1 MSLYGN
7 LFRFRERANHSPLEN
22 FLTEALADLLNRMPR
37 DVTVSLVSEL
47 FLAGDECACE
57 KWVTYIHSKK
67 RLEWIT
73 QRSIGSGRLDIL
85 LEADGTAT
93 LIVENKIG
101 ASISERTK
109 HCKTD
114 VTDGDVTDK
123 NEEPETF
130 NGNQLMV
137 YGEWLRDQ
145 RRNEHWD
152 GALVLLTLQTLP
164 PADFGRTDV
173 KYGVKC
179 QRVCNW
185 RQLWQWLN
193 KKQASDNGPVSSD
206 KDQDNWSVFSNELMA
221 LLEEKNMN
229 EKRLTQRDIAAMQVF
244 WPTWAIMEELLD
256 RCAKAAKEQLSKFEL
271 KPSNK
276 VKLEPNVT
284 NREYSAWIDL
294 KLSSDPKKGTGVSVV
309 LGVHF
314 PEESE
319 WPTTIQPFPYWPH
332 AFVWIEPYGDA
343 ALSDTLIRSV
353 PNSENLD
360 LWHVTQDEESHAIF
374 ATHPLHEFPTK
385 VGKANERGIEIERIV
400 DWVRERMRE
409 ISPILSSALSS

>member
-7 LFRFRERANHSPLEN
+7 LFRFRERANHRPLEN

-37 DVTVSLVSEL
+37 DITVSLVSEL
-47 FLAGDECACE
+47 LLAGDESACE
-57 KWVTYIHSKK
+57 AWVTYIHSKK

-164 PADFGRTDV
+164 PADFGRDDL

-221 LLEEKNMN
+221 FLEEENMN
-229 EKRLTQRDIAAMQVF
+229 EKLLTQRDIAAMELY
-244 WPTWAIMEELLD
+244 WPTWSIMEELID
-256 RCAKAAKEQLSKFEL
+256 RCNKAVKEQLKLTEL
-271 KPSNK
+271 KTGNIVS
-276 VKLEPNVT
+276 ET
-284 NREYSAWIDL
+284 HTENREYRSWFPL
-294 KLSSDPKKGTGVSVV
+294 KPPSVPNKDNV
-309 LGVHF
+309 YVMWGLHF
-314 PEESE
+314 PEESK
-319 WPTTIQPFPYWPH
+319 WKTTISPSPVWPH
-332 AFVWIEPYGDA
+332 VYVWV
-343 ALSDTLIRSV
+343 DTENEESLPDKLLKMI
-353 PNSENLD
+353 PNLD
-360 LWHVTQDEESHAIF
+360 KPDGCHVTHDNEKSVIF
-374 ATHPLHEFPTK
+374 ASRSLHEFPTK
-385 VGKANERGIEIERIV
+385 VGKANENGIEIERIV

-409 ISPILSSALSS
+409 ILPILSSALSS